1 MCSSNVTLFYC
12 TIGWILYDY
21 FILYNMINKTYRV
34 VIEGQEIGTPKRI
47 HHTFKFNTKVYK
59 IIAKIVSKQFKKTRN
74 IKFNIF

>member
-1 MCSSNVTLFYC
+1 
-12 TIGWILYDY
+12 
-21 FILYNMINKTYRV
+21 MINKTYRV

-59 IIAKIVSKQFKKTRN
+59 IIAKIVLKQFKKTRN